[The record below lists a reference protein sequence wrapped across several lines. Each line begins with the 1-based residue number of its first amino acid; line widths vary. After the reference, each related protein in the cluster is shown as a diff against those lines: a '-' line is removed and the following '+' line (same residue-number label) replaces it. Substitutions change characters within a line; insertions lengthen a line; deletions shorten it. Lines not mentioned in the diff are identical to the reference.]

1 MIHTVHLHVL
11 YISYLRLMIL
21 NISWVCTTFSRGF
34 PLLVPCSTSSWL
46 IFSQS
51 EKVTGRAP
59 LSEQRHEERL
69 RVHALGGAP
78 VGLHMKCPPNS
89 SSYSGLWLHI
99 RRVCSCAT
107 PDGVHPPSVHALSCV
122 FSIQLKWLSRGCTG

>member
-69 RVHALGGAP
+69 RVHALGGAAHEVPTKQQQLQWP
-78 VGLHMKCPPNS
+78 VVAHQK
-89 SSYSGLWLHI
+89 
-99 RRVCSCAT
+99 
-107 PDGVHPPSVHALSCV
+107 GVELCH
-122 FSIQLKWLSRGCTG
+122 T